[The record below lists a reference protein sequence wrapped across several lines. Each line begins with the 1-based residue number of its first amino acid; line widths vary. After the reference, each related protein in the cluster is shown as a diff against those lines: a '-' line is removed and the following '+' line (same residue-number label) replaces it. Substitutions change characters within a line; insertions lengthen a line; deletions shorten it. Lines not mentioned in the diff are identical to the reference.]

1 VLQALTARHF
11 ITIAALQYRKCT
23 IYGRARRFAVS
34 KQLSLSAAFA
44 VFAMAAFALSATP
57 LPTRAGASEAAAPA
71 LAHAPALEVSLNG
84 L

>member
-1 VLQALTARHF
+1 M
-11 ITIAALQYRKCT
+11 
-23 IYGRARRFAVS
+23 S

-57 LPTRAGASEAAAPA
+57 LPGRAGETGALA
-71 LAHAPALEVSLNG
+71 LAHAPAVEVSLKG